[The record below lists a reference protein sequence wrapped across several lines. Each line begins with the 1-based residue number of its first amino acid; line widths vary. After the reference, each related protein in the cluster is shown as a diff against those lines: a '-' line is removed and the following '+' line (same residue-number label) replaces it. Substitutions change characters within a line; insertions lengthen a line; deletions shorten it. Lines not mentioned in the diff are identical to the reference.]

1 MNGADDS
8 VDRKQIRCTT
18 AELLAGKSQNCRT
31 NEGAAL
37 PRTTSTNTAAPHF
50 KNTQKP
56 EMVKK
61 PPGGCTHLG
70 KGANRGAQ
78 LPPESDEKKFG
89 VRCGAA
95 RQMQMAKN

>member
-1 MNGADDS
+1 
-8 VDRKQIRCTT
+8 
-18 AELLAGKSQNCRT
+18 
-31 NEGAAL
+31 
-37 PRTTSTNTAAPHF
+37 
-50 KNTQKP
+50 
-56 EMVKK
+56 MVKK